1 MLLPLKLSLILNPLY
16 LKMCKNWLASLKVRY
31 QQHKSFLQINFET
44 KTQSSFKM
52 LLYTHTWHFSTNA
65 KCKSKSIFEA
75 EQNNKKNNPWIYK
88 NGAAEPALPITL
100 SLDIACSLSP
110 ALSSASS
117 ASAFTIF
124 RFKLYL
130 RVDIEMLLDRFDN
143 GSFTKFA
150 AWFISG

>member
-1 MLLPLKLSLILNPLY
+1 MISCKTSIYILLNLNVIALKINLNIKSLIY

-44 KTQSSFKM
+44 KTSYLASNVT
-52 LLYTHTWHFSTNA
+52 LHSWHLNTNA
-65 KCKSKSIFEA
+65 KWKSKISFEA
-75 EQNNKKNNPWIYK
+75 EHNDKNIPWIYK

-124 RFKLYL
+124 RFSIY
-130 RVDIEMLLDRFDN
+130 V
-143 GSFTKFA
+143 
-150 AWFISG
+150 